1 MKTIRSNILYVAL
14 AAGIFTSGLSVEA
27 SGQQAHKS
35 YNVLFI
41 TVDDMRDYVGY
52 LNRYGGTV
60 YTPNIDRLA
69 ESGIA
74 FTNAHT
80 AATVCCPSRN
90 AMLSGKRP
98 STTGLY
104 DNSQWW
110 KAAIPDLVTMPQ
122 HFKNNGYYTAGAG
135 KIFHHTPG
143 NNPPC
148 SWDEFQDQVF
158 DDPWV
163 FAKWSPERYFLNFGY
178 RREQVPFPDWKP
190 LNGIS
195 KITNAAMDWGALPGK
210 DEADYG
216 DVQIVNFARDF
227 FSREHEKPFFL
238 ALGTY
243 RPHIPWHVP
252 QKYFDMYPLE
262 DIVLPDIKED
272 DLEDIPPFGKKL
284 AHANKD
290 YQIIRGADKL
300 KEALQAYL
308 ASITFADDQLGAIL
322 DLLEASGHAENTII
336 VFWSDH
342 GWHFGT
348 KEHWHKQTLWEEST
362 RIPFVIKVP
371 GMTQPDKVCHKPV
384 DMVNVFP
391 TLISLCDLPEM
402 LDLDGHDMTSLLQDP
417 EAEWEYP
424 AISEIKTRNMAVRS
438 MNWRYI
444 LYNDCKEEL
453 YDRRK
458 DPNEWNNLAGDTQ
471 YSAIIEEH
479 KKWIPE
485 QYAKPVPGKGN
496 YFFDPYSYTYMNR
509 ETGAFVDGKE

>member
-1 MKTIRSNILYVAL
+1 MNSFGSNFLCCALITGILTTGFVSEV
-14 AAGIFTSGLSVEA
+14 F
-27 SGQQAHKS
+27 GQQTQKP

-52 LNRYGGTV
+52 LNGYRGIV
-60 YTPNIDRLA
+60 HTPNIDRLA
-69 ESGIA
+69 KSGVA

-80 AATVCCPSRN
+80 ASTVCCPSRN
-90 AMLSGKRP
+90 AMMTGKRP
-98 STTGLY
+98 SSTGLY

-110 KAAIPDLVTMPQ
+110 KAALPDLVTMPQ
-122 HFKNNGYYTAGAG
+122 HFKNNGYHTAGAG

-148 SWDEFQDQVF
+148 SWNEFQDQVF

-178 RREQVPFPDWKP
+178 RGEQTPFPDWKP
-190 LNGIS
+190 LNGI
-195 KITNAAMDWGALPGK
+195 KEIKNAAMDWGAIPGK
-210 DEADYG
+210 SEADYG

-227 FSREHEKPFFL
+227 LSREHDKPFFL

-262 DIVLPDIKED
+262 DIVLPNINED
-272 DLEDIPPFGKKL
+272 DLEDIPPMGKKL
-284 AHANKD
+284 AHANTD
-290 YQIIRGADKL
+290 YQTIGAADKL

-308 ASITFADDQLGAIL
+308 ASITFADAQLGAIL
-322 DLLEASGHAENTII
+322 DLLEASGHADNTII

-348 KEHWHKQTLWEEST
+348 KEHWHKQTLWEECT
-362 RIPFVIKVP
+362 RIPFIITVP
-371 GMTQPDKVCHKPV
+371 GMTRPEMRCHKPV

-391 TLISLCDLPEM
+391 TLISLCDLPI
-402 LDLDGHDMTSLLQDP
+402 LTDLDGYDMTPLLQDP
-417 EAEWEYP
+417 ESDWAYP
-424 AISEIKTRNMAVRS
+424 ARSEIKTGNMAVRS
-438 MNWRYI
+438 QNWRYI
-444 LYNDCKEEL
+444 RYRDGTEEL

-458 DPNEWNNLAGDTQ
+458 DPAEWNNLAGDASYTE
-471 YSAIIEEH
+471 IIQEH
-479 KKWIPE
+479 RKWIPE
-485 QYAKPVPGKGN
+485 YADPLPGKVN
-496 YFFDPYSYTYMNR
+496 YFFDPYSYTFMDR
-509 ETGAFVDGKE
+509 ISGAFVDGKK